1 MTVKSREELK
11 NLPDYKEG
19 KPFETACA
27 EKGIPAVTR
36 LCFNENPMGMSPLAQ
51 QAIVDMAGR
60 ADRYPDTFIY
70 ELREKIAAKE
80 RARGVVAAVTR
91 ENVFVSNGSDEMIN
105 LLGKTFLSS
114 GDEAIIADPT
124 FPQFETTIISMGAK
138 AVKVPVDSAFQHD
151 LAAMAAAITA
161 KTKMIFL
168 CNPNNPTGTYL
179 GKEAIRA
186 FLAQVPEHILVV
198 MDVAYCEYAEGEAN
212 YDQGD
217 DYVLKQKNLIVL
229 RTFSKVYSLAGLR
242 IGYAIGPMEIL
253 AQMQKVR
260 EPFNVNIIA
269 QAAAAAALDDADHVA
284 KTLANNQQGK
294 AYLYQAFTAM
304 GLSYVPTAANFILVQ
319 IGVPSK
325 EAEKALLDLGVA
337 VKAGASYGLE
347 GYLRVTVGKPE
358 DNEKFIAA
366 LKQVLGK

>member
-1 MTVKSREELK
+1 MTVHARNELQ
-11 NLPDYKEG
+11 NLPDYQEG
-19 KPFETACA
+19 KPFEMACA
-27 EKGIPAVTR
+27 EKGISAVTR
-36 LCFNENPMGMSPLAQ
+36 LCFNENPMGMSPLAK

-80 RARGVVAAVTR
+80 RKRGLAAVTR

-105 LLGKTFLSS
+105 LLGKTFLSC

-138 AVKVPVDSAFQHD
+138 AIKVPVDGAFQHD
-151 LAAMAAAITA
+151 LAAMQKAITA

-179 GKEAIRA
+179 GKEAVSA
-186 FLAQVPEHILVV
+186 FLEQVPDNILVV
-198 MDVAYCEYAEGEAN
+198 MDVAYCEYAQEEPD

-217 DYVLKQKNLIVL
+217 DYVLKQKNVIVL
-229 RTFSKVYSLAGLR
+229 RTFSKIYSLAGLR
-242 IGYAIGPMEIL
+242 IGYAIACPELL

-260 EPFNVNIIA
+260 EPFNVNILA
-269 QAAAAAALDDADHVA
+269 QAAAAAALDDIDHVVC
-284 KTLANNQQGK
+284 TLANNEQGK
-294 AYLYQAFTAM
+294 TYLYGAFAEM
-304 GLSYVPTAANFILVQ
+304 GLAYVPTAANFVLVR
-319 IGVPSK
+319 IGVDSK
-325 EAEKALLDLGVA
+325 AAEKALLALGIA
-337 VKAGASYGLE
+337 VKAGAPYGLE
-347 GYLRVTVGKPE
+347 GYLRVTIGKRS

>member
-1 MTVKSREELK
+1 MVVKSREALE
-11 NLPDYKEG
+11 NLPDYQEG

-27 EKGIPAVTR
+27 EKGIGSVTR

-51 QAIVDMAGR
+51 AAIINMAGQ
-60 ADRYPDTFIY
+60 ADRYPDTFAY
-70 ELREKIAAKE
+70 ALREKIAAKE
-80 RARGVVAAVTR
+80 RARGIAAVTR

-105 LLGKTFLSS
+105 LLGKTFLSP

-138 AVKVPVDSAFQHD
+138 AVKVPVDGDFQHN
-151 LAAMAAAITA
+151 LAAMRQAITD

-179 GKEAIRA
+179 GKETIAA
-186 FLAQVPEHILVV
+186 FLAQVPGHILIV
-198 MDVAYCEYAEGEAN
+198 MDVAYCEYAQSEAN

-217 DYVLKQKNLIVL
+217 DYVLQQSNVIVL

-242 IGYAIGPMEIL
+242 IGYAIAPVEIL

-260 EPFNVNIIA
+260 EPFNVNVIA
-269 QAAAAAALDDADHVA
+269 QAAATAALDDVDHVA
-284 KTLANNQQGK
+284 RTLANNEQGK
-294 AYLYQAFTAM
+294 AYLYGAFREM
-304 GLSYVPTAANFILVQ
+304 ELSYVPTAANFILVR
-319 IGVPSK
+319 IGVDSK
-325 EAEKALLDLGVA
+325 AAEKALLDLGVA
-337 VKAGASYGLE
+337 VKAGAPYGLE
-347 GYLRVTVGKPE
+347 GYLRVTIGKPA